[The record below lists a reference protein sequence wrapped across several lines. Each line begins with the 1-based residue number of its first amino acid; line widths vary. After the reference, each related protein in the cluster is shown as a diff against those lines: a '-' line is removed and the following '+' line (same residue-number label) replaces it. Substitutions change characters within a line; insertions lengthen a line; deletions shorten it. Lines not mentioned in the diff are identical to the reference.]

1 MVKYKFT
8 LPIYNI
14 KITLIQIEDKF
25 DFQGVKKV
33 LSTINVQDEYLEEVQ
48 ENIENGSYNGGV
60 TFRNMKML
68 SIVVIFYPM
77 KSETIRAEVYS
88 HEKRHIE
95 DRILEWMLVKDI
107 ESAGLLAGYL
117 GIKLYQFTNKVL
129 KLSNK

>member
-8 LPIYNI
+8 LPIYDM

-48 ENIENGSYNGGV
+48 ENIENGSYNGGS
-60 TFRNMKML
+60 TFRNMKIL
-68 SIVVIFYPM
+68 SIIVIFYPM
-77 KSETIRAEVYS
+77 KSEIIRADVYS

-95 DRILEWMLVKDI
+95 DRILEWMSVNDI

-117 GIKLYQFTNKVL
+117 GKKFYQFTNKVL

>member
-8 LPIYNI
+8 LPIYDM

-48 ENIENGSYNGGV
+48 ENIENGSYNGGA

-68 SIVVIFYPM
+68 SIIVIFYPM
-77 KSETIRAEVYS
+77 KSEIIRAAVYS

-95 DRILEWMLVKDI
+95 DRILEWVSVNDI

-117 GIKLYQFTNKVL
+117 GKKFYQFTNKVL

>member
-1 MVKYKFT
+1 MVKYRIT
-8 LPIYNI
+8 LPIYDM

-48 ENIENGSYNGGV
+48 ENIENGTYNGGA
-60 TFRNMKML
+60 TFRNMKIR
-68 SIVVIFYPM
+68 SIIVIFYPM
-77 KSETIRAEVYS
+77 KSEIIRADVYS

-95 DRILEWMLVKDI
+95 DSILEWMSVNDL

-117 GIKLYQFTNKVL
+117 GKKFYQFTNKVL

>member
-8 LPIYNI
+8 LPIYDM
-14 KITLIQIEDKF
+14 KITLIQIENKF
-25 DFQGVKKV
+25 DFQRVKKV

-48 ENIENGSYNGGV
+48 ENIENGSYNGGS

-68 SIVVIFYPM
+68 SIIVIFYPM
-77 KSETIRAEVYS
+77 KSEIIRADVYS

-95 DRILEWMLVKDI
+95 DRILEWMSVNDI

-117 GIKLYQFTNKVL
+117 GKKFYQFTNKVL

>member
-1 MVKYKFT
+1 MIKYKFT

>member
-8 LPIYNI
+8 LPIYDM

-48 ENIENGSYNGGV
+48 ENIENGSYNGGA
-60 TFRNMKML
+60 TFSNMKML
-68 SIVVIFYPM
+68 SIIVIFYPM
-77 KSETIRAEVYS
+77 KSEIIRADIYS

-95 DRILEWMLVKDI
+95 DRILEWMSVKDI

-117 GIKLYQFTNKVL
+117 GKKFYQFTNKVL